1 MRDAIWWFCALGAA
15 LRCREQQ
22 RRTCAS
28 VLHDASKLVVCK
40 AGKKGSQVCTGSAES
55 RFRGMRTLLQRSTR
69 VRQLAT
75 DARVA
80 VVGGGLSG
88 SLCALSLAARGVP
101 CCVYDQ
107 GASGGRF
114 GGSAQRERPE
124 LGAQFFR
131 ASSDRFRS
139 LLGELE
145 KRNLVGRWR
154 VAPERFGLLGSHG
167 GGFLPREAVPRG
179 TMPTLATVGTA
190 ATSAAS
196 SRATATSGA
205 PRTTLLVCAAI
216 REMGGVELKPSGR
229 VEAIERVEDGWRV
242 EGKEFEAVVVASHG
256 PSLAATAVA
265 AAAAETADPAVVA
278 RLTGLVE
285 AIARVRESRCAVVSA
300 VVEVEGGE
308 AIPFDAVTTPS
319 SSVLQFLARE
329 ASKPGRADA
338 GNAWTVVST
347 SSFADKRPGNDA
359 VASLGLL
366 LADEA
371 LRLLCPHGAKLTSAL
386 GAKMWRAA
394 FSAET
399 LEGWSRGAEHAVV
412 LEPYRL
418 AICGDFV
425 RAAACPVEAAAL
437 SGLEAGDRVA
447 AVLLGGGRQR
457 VDLLCRWFGLL
468 RTLGGGGVSRARSA
482 AGRVAMRPLSRVGC
496 APPSTRRAIRSASS
510 SASRPRARSSS
521 VARRGAKSTWRIA
534 W

>member
-1 MRDAIWWFCALGAA
+1 MGAAHGTITHHASQLCAHSSTGAMRDAIWWFCALGAA

-179 TMPTLATVGTA
+179 TTPTLATVRDGGDFCGFIEGDGELWSAPDNA
-190 ATSAAS
+190 A
-196 SRATATSGA
+196 
-205 PRTTLLVCAAI
+205 VCAAI

-265 AAAAETADPAVVA
+265 AAAAETTDPAVVA

-447 AVLLGGGRQR
+447 AVLLGG
-457 VDLLCRWFGLL
+457 
-468 RTLGGGGVSRARSA
+468 
-482 AGRVAMRPLSRVGC
+482 
-496 APPSTRRAIRSASS
+496 AS
-510 SASRPRARSSS
+510 
-521 VARRGAKSTWRIA
+521 
-534 W
+534 